1 MDCSMPGFP
10 GYHSL
15 PEWVCSNSC
24 LLSQWYYS
32 TILSSVAPFSS
43 CPQSFPV
50 SGSFPMSQLFASSC
64 HLKDPSQFILK
75 NKLKINKPQSTAKL
89 PTWKQIRGIPPGWER
104 ASGRWRT
111 HTGKQDSLGQPQVH
125 ASRKIF
131 DYLLLTQ
138 NRFIKLKSAAKI
150 SLLYVNYTSVKLFFK
165 KRKKSPWGAGGG
177 MLLGM
182 LIPLAS
188 RVIAV

>member
-1 MDCSMPGFP
+1 MYVGP
-10 GYHSL
+10 
-15 PEWVCSNSC
+15 
-24 LLSQWYYS
+24 LLFETVFFHGSQTWDHQS
-32 TILSSVAPFSS
+32 SWDTSATIF
-43 CPQSFPV
+43 
-50 SGSFPMSQLFASSC
+50 SSC
-64 HLKDPSQFILK
+64 HLKDPSQFILR

-111 HTGKQDSLGQPQVH
+111 HTGKQDSLGQPQVQ

-150 SLLYVNYTSVKLFFK
+150 SLLYGNYTSVKLFFK
-165 KRKKSPWGAGGG
+165 KKKEISLGGRG
-177 MLLGM
+177 GNAHWNANSFGIQGYSSLTISCRAHTDQCGQQ
-182 LIPLAS
+182 
-188 RVIAV
+188 